1 MATPTP
7 IIVTQ
12 NLRKCYGDLVA
23 VDNLDLVI
31 YGGECF
37 GLLGPNGAGKTTTVR
52 MVCGLTPLTSGKI
65 WVAGLDVTRHT
76 RQVKSQIGVVPQ
88 EDSLDTE
95 LTVWQNLAIYAG
107 YFGLGSSSKIR
118 QRLEAMVQFAGLE
131 EKAHVQVEKLSGG
144 MKRRLALA
152 RALVNEPK
160 LLILDEPTT
169 GLDPQARQLVWQRL
183 RQLKEQ
189 GVTLLL
195 TTHYM
200 EEASYLCDRLAIMDR
215 GRVVA
220 QGPPQELVADHAGRY
235 ALEIGVQ
242 QGGEAAVIRDLAPLA
257 RDYREIGGNLFFY
270 LDDPEAAMRALGTL
284 RSGLR
289 YHLLRPATLEDVFL
303 KLTGRELGREP
314 EG

>member
-23 VDNLDLVI
+23 VDDLDLVI

-37 GLLGPNGAGKTTTVR
+37 GLLGPNGAGKTTMVR
-52 MVCGLTPLTSGKI
+52 MLYGLTPLTSGQI
-65 WVAGLDVTRHT
+65 WVTGLDVTRHT

-88 EDSLDTE
+88 EDSLDME
-95 LTVWQNLAIYAG
+95 LTVWQNLALHAG
-107 YFGLGSSSKIR
+107 YFALGPPAKIR
-118 QRLEAMVQFAGLE
+118 QRLQAMVQFAGLE

-152 RALVNEPK
+152 RALVNDPK

-195 TTHYM
+195 TTHYL
-200 EEASYLCDRLAIMDR
+200 EEASYLCDRLAIMDQ

-220 QGPPQELVADHAGRY
+220 QGPPPELVAEQAGRHV
-235 ALEIGVQ
+235 LEIGVQ
-242 QGGEAAVIRDLAPLA
+242 PGGEAAVMAGLLPLA
-257 RDYREIGGNLFFY
+257 RDYRRIGDNFFFY
-270 LDDPEAAMRALGTL
+270 LNDPDAAMTTLAALAP
-284 RSGLR
+284 GLR

>member
-1 MATPTP
+1 MATSTP

-12 NLRKCYGDLVA
+12 NLGKRYGDVVA
-23 VDNLDLVI
+23 VDGLDLVI
-31 YGGECF
+31 YRGECF

-52 MVCGLTPLTSGKI
+52 MLYGLTPIIFGKI
-65 WVAGLDVTRHT
+65 WAMGLDVTRFT
-76 RQVKSQIGVVPQ
+76 RKVKSRIGVVPQ
-88 EDSLDTE
+88 EDSLDAE
-95 LTVWQNLAIYAG
+95 LTVWQNLTLYAG
-107 YFGLGSSSKIR
+107 YFSLGPAAEVR
-118 QRLEAMVQFAGLE
+118 QRLEDLVRFAGLE
-131 EKAHVQVEKLSGG
+131 EKAQAQVEKLSGG

-152 RALVNEPK
+152 RALVNDPE

-183 RQLKEQ
+183 RQLQEQ

-200 EEASYLCDRLAIMDR
+200 DEAAYLCDRLAIMDR

-220 QGPPQELVADHAGRY
+220 QGAPPELVAAHAGRHV
-235 ALEIGVQ
+235 LEVGAQ
-242 QGGEAAVIRDLAPLA
+242 PGEEAAVVGELAPLA
-257 RDYREIGGNLFFY
+257 RDYQEIGENFFFY
-270 LDDPEAAMRALGTL
+270 LDDPEAAMTALAVL
-284 RSGLR
+284 APGLR

-303 KLTGRELGREP
+303 KLTGRGLGREP